1 MFWLN
6 LEILLI
12 TERHSLFD
20 ASELTATVTPTTSTN
35 SGQDESPLPDSG
47 TVSKTSFDMLILNV
61 LRIEGKLDTTYD

>member
-47 TVSKTSFDMLILNV
+47 MVS
-61 LRIEGKLDTTYD
+61 